1 MTATTESTDE
11 TALLLRVPGA
21 ESAVGRHRGRLDRA
35 AADGIP
41 AHVTVLHPF
50 VPLGD
55 LHEEERYRLE
65 RLFAMQQSFQLVER
79 RTSWFGDRVIFVQLD
94 DPAPVRVLTAQVAAA
109 CSSSRN

>member
-21 ESAVGRHRGRLDRA
+21 ESAVGRHRGQLDSA

-55 LHEEERYRLE
+55 LQEEDHYRLNE
-65 RLFAMQQSFQLVER
+65 LFAMQQSFQHVGR
-79 RTSWFGDRVIFVQLD
+79 RTSWFGDRVLFVQLD
-94 DPAPVRVLTAQVAAA
+94 DPEPVRVLTAQVAAA
-109 CSSSRN
+109 CSSSPI

>member
-65 RLFAMQQSFQLVER
+65 RLFAM
-79 RTSWFGDRVIFVQLD
+79 
-94 DPAPVRVLTAQVAAA
+94 
-109 CSSSRN
+109 